1 MSHSD
6 RSDSE
11 PEDLEQSVS
20 ISKGKLVVKMD
31 QTIKKSESSAT
42 STKEEVQIKDCPVKN
57 VTVFVDR
64 AEVNRIVDLNLQQG
78 NVEVLLKD
86 LPDCMDQDSMRVS
99 CFGEATIVEVAYQ
112 EKAVKEN
119 GDDCDDSEQI
129 KSKTEAEKKN
139 IKGSIKTLEAN
150 KAKHEQRIEVINK
163 EKLLL
168 QNYAD
173 CISSKKEDKV
183 GDVLEKKS
191 IENMLNFLAIYEERS
206 TRIHNEFSDLTQ
218 KIEEIVKE
226 IGILKQNLVKLEPKT
241 QKTNMQRN
249 VSILLEVKEES
260 NVNLVASYVVSR
272 ASWRPFYDVRAF
284 NKDSSV
290 QILYFGMIR
299 QNTGEDWE
307 DAKLSL
313 STALPSVG
321 GSPPSL
327 KPQLLKVATV
337 LTAKSAKSF
346 RKSKH
351 IKGFGNRNL
360 QLESLAFAEPALYAC
375 ALNDSTIED
384 STIED
389 SYSAMPYSLAPSAM
403 PTAQA
408 TENLTSTN
416 FDILRP
422 STIESDDVEHKVSIC
437 QLDFSPEFEYLAIP
451 KSVAHAFLKI
461 KVKNDSNYAL
471 LAGDANV
478 FLDNN
483 FLTKTTLSAVSP
495 MEEFDIALGVDPS
508 VKVTYKPVKKF
519 QQRTGMISKADLFNF
534 HQVIEIKNTKSLPVK
549 IKVTDQCPWSTN
561 DKIKIT
567 LQDPDIKFPKGNSSD
582 TSIIKN
588 GNASLY
594 TNNNTIEWELEVPS
608 SETKT
613 INLKYQVEHPIGVR
627 IEGL

>member
-346 RKSKH
+346 RSK
-351 IKGFGNRNL
+351 KLRYAAPAPRSN
-360 QLESLAFAEPALYAC
+360 AFAMDQYDP
-375 ALNDSTIED
+375 TIED
-384 STIED
+384 SFELERC
-389 SYSAMPYSLAPSAM
+389 SSARESALPSAE
-403 PTAQA
+403 A

>member
-1 MSHSD
+1 MSYSD

-42 STKEEVQIKDCPVKN
+42 SSTKEEVPIKDCPVKN

-173 CISSKKEDKV
+173 CISPKKEDKV

-206 TRIHNEFSDLTQ
+206 TRIQNEFSDLTQ

-226 IGILKQNLVKLEPKT
+226 IGILRQNLVKLEPKT

-249 VSILLEVKEES
+249 VSILLEVKEEGK
-260 NVNLVASYVVSR
+260 VNLVASYVVSR

-337 LTAKSAKSF
+337 LTARSAKRGFSF
-346 RKSKH
+346 GGGGGGVKRRSMKMMS
-351 IKGFGNRNL
+351 FGAGDSDSDEE
-360 QLESLAFAEPALYAC
+360 ESL
-375 ALNDSTIED
+375 S
-384 STIED
+384 
-389 SYSAMPYSLAPSAM
+389 SYMCSVGAPSAL
-403 PTAQA
+403 PTAQVPCC
-408 TENLTSTN
+408 NS
-416 FDILRP
+416 
-422 STIESDDVEHKVSIC
+422 
-437 QLDFSPEFEYLAIP
+437 
-451 KSVAHAFLKI
+451 KI
-461 KVKNDSNYAL
+461 RR
-471 LAGDANV
+471 
-478 FLDNN
+478 
-483 FLTKTTLSAVSP
+483 
-495 MEEFDIALGVDPS
+495 
-508 VKVTYKPVKKF
+508 
-519 QQRTGMISKADLFNF
+519 RT
-534 HQVIEIKNTKSLPVK
+534 
-549 IKVTDQCPWSTN
+549 
-561 DKIKIT
+561 
-567 LQDPDIKFPKGNSSD
+567 
-582 TSIIKN
+582 
-588 GNASLY
+588 
-594 TNNNTIEWELEVPS
+594 
-608 SETKT
+608 
-613 INLKYQVEHPIGVR
+613 R
-627 IEGL
+627 

>member
-337 LTAKSAKSF
+337 LTAKSAKRTSTKFSPKWEMSENPIF
-346 RKSKH
+346 RSSQ
-351 IKGFGNRNL
+351 RNKKFDMI
-360 QLESLAFAEPALYAC
+360 AAL
-375 ALNDSTIED
+375 L
-384 STIED
+384 
-389 SYSAMPYSLAPSAM
+389 PS
-403 PTAQA
+403 AQA

>member
-337 LTAKSAKSF
+337 LTAKSAKRPALSF
-346 RKSKH
+346 RRHVSNKIVEQELQAKYIIANSMEKS
-351 IKGFGNRNL
+351 IELSDYNFSQAPL
-360 QLESLAFAEPALYAC
+360 PIAE
-375 ALNDSTIED
+375 
-384 STIED
+384 
-389 SYSAMPYSLAPSAM
+389 
-403 PTAQA
+403 A

>member
-6 RSDSE
+6 CSDSE

-42 STKEEVQIKDCPVKN
+42 STKEEVPIKDCPVKN

-206 TRIHNEFSDLTQ
+206 SRIQNEFSDLTQ

>member
-1 MSHSD
+1 MSYSD

-42 STKEEVQIKDCPVKN
+42 STKEEIPIKDCPVKN

-206 TRIHNEFSDLTQ
+206 TRIQNEFSDLTQ

-226 IGILKQNLVKLEPKT
+226 IGILRQNLVKLEPKT

-249 VSILLEVKEES
+249 VSILLEVKEEG

-337 LTAKSAKSF
+337 LTARSAKSF
-346 RKSKH
+346 RSK
-351 IKGFGNRNL
+351 KFRSAAPAPRSN
-360 QLESLAFAEPALYAC
+360 AFAMDQYDP
-375 ALNDSTIED
+375 TIED
-384 STIED
+384 SFELERC
-389 SYSAMPYSLAPSAM
+389 SSARESALPSAE
-403 PTAQA
+403 A

-495 MEEFDIALGVDPS
+495 LEEFDIALGVDPS

-534 HQVIEIKNTKSLPVK
+534 HQVIEIKNTKSQPVK

-567 LQDPDIKFPKGNSSD
+567 LQDPDIKFPKGTSSD

-594 TNNNTIEWELEVPS
+594 TNNNTIEWELELPS